1 MKLIATDMDGTLLND
16 KGRISEENVLAIKH
30 AQAKGIKT
38 VVVTGRPYSYALMPL
53 KEAGI
58 SCPIIGL
65 NGAEIRIE
73 EGAILNKLPLEK
85 EWCRTI
91 QKALEKESV
100 YIEFFTNQGVF
111 SKSMEHYID
120 IRMQLKME
128 RFPEADETIM
138 RKEVRKRAEER
149 FKYEHCQFVND
160 FEGIY
165 QDEQLIVYK
174 ILVLSANNEELAR
187 IENQLA
193 GHSEFTITSSERGNV
208 EFNHP
213 EAQKGLAL
221 KVLAD
226 QYNIDMEDVMALG
239 DHLNDLSMLQMVGRG
254 VAMGNASDEIKEL
267 CAYSTKTN
275 IEHGVASAI
284 EEALHFCLAENV

>member
-16 KGRISEENVLAIKH
+16 KGRISEENVFAIKH

-65 NGAEIRIE
+65 NGAEIRNE

-160 FEGIY
+160 FEDFSHSIFF
-165 QDEQLIVYK
+165 QKKIVVLNN
-174 ILVLSANNEELAR
+174 ILS
-187 IENQLA
+187 
-193 GHSEFTITSSERGNV
+193 V
-208 EFNHP
+208 EF
-213 EAQKGLAL
+213 L
-221 KVLAD
+221 
-226 QYNIDMEDVMALG
+226 
-239 DHLNDLSMLQMVGRG
+239 MLYKTFIIFCGI
-254 VAMGNASDEIKEL
+254 EKE
-267 CAYSTKTN
+267 
-275 IEHGVASAI
+275 EI
-284 EEALHFCLAENV
+284 EEFIFKK